1 VTRQRLPSSPTGYS
15 KIEERS
21 ELESVPPAP
30 PATLRDEMREL
41 RQEVRE
47 LRGAVYE
54 LKQAA
59 AAAEAAAAAAEA
71 RAAEAKA
78 SARHE
83 TTKLIV
89 GGLVTV
95 ALAFAG
101 GRAATPTPEATQ
113 TRVVRTSFEIE
124 LDGCK
129 ILEGDAA
136 RGACITRVVEKHAA
150 PSR

>member
-1 VTRQRLPSSPTGYS
+1 MTRQRLSSTGYS
-15 KIEERS
+15 KVEERS

-47 LRGAVYE
+47 LRQEVAE
-54 LKQAA
+54 LKQ
-59 AAAEAAAAAAEA
+59 EAVA
-71 RAAEAKA
+71 AKA
-78 SARHE
+78 SGRHE